1 MRIISGEHKGRIIQ
15 TGTGPGYRPATGK
28 VRESL
33 FSILESRGMVWPGTK
48 VLDIFAG
55 SGALGLEALS
65 RGAQS
70 ALFVEKSP
78 GACTIIRQNISALN
92 IARHRAGVIR
102 GDALAFIRKKAQK
115 NFDLVF
121 VDPPYGLGLLQPSLD
136 GIMKSDLVRPGG
148 LISAEA
154 EARIQPELQLPE
166 DLELIVDRHFG
177 QTRIL
182 IWKKN

>member
-1 MRIISGEHKGRIIQ
+1 MKIISGEHKGRIIK

-33 FSILESRGMVWPGTK
+33 FSIIESRGQTWPGTE

-70 ALFVEKSP
+70 ALFVEKAAR
-78 GACTIIRQNISALN
+78 ACAIIRQNISALN
-92 IARHRAGVIR
+92 IAPHKAGVIR
-102 GDALAFIRKKAQK
+102 GDALTFIRKKSQQK
-115 NFDLVF
+115 FDLVF
-121 VDPPYGLGLLQPSLD
+121 VDPPYGLGLVEPCLD
-136 GIMKSDLVRPGG
+136 GLIKSGLIRPGG
-148 LISAEA
+148 LISAEV
-154 EARIQPELQLPE
+154 EARIQPELNYPQ

-177 QTRIL
+177 QTRII